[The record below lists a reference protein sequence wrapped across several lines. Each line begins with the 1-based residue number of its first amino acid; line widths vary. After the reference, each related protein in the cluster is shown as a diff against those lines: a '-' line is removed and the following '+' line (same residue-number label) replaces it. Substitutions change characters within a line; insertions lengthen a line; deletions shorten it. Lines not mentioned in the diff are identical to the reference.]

1 MAGVPAVGLEEL
13 HDVADPVLETACV
26 VQELADR
33 DPFCEGRGI
42 TVEVEQALRNELK
55 DERGDEDLRHAPD
68 AEAVID
74 RDYLARSRSANP
86 DAAST
91 CPSGPTA
98 TATAPGT
105 PVATTESS

>member
-1 MAGVPAVGLEEL
+1 MIGPPLAGRELTRLLQYQLELFVRREPEAMAGVPAVGLEEL

-33 DPFCEGRGI
+33 DPFSEGRGI

-74 RDYLARSRSANP
+74 RDDLARS
-86 DAAST
+86 
-91 CPSGPTA
+91 
-98 TATAPGT
+98 
-105 PVATTESS
+105 